1 MLESALFFS
10 LSLSHTH
17 SFFYYKYRVFVCLQ
31 FIITNVIFQL
41 IIVALVDRVGSS
53 LISFR
58 PGTLYEFHSV
68 HRRE

>member
-1 MLESALFFS
+1 M
-10 LSLSHTH
+10 
-17 SFFYYKYRVFVCLQ
+17 CLQ